1 MPIKLFYAPGAC
13 SLAPHVVLEWIGNP
27 YTALRVQYGSPELLQ
42 LNPAGAVPVLDTGE
56 GWTLTQAGAILHYLA
71 RRFPDARLN
80 ADGGLRQEAEF
91 DRWSSF
97 FSGDLHPAFFP
108 IFLPGR
114 YTISKDSAALDEV
127 QRAAYAL
134 VEKRLD
140 LLEAHLRG
148 REYIVGEHR
157 TVLDAYA
164 LPMLRWAATK
174 LPGGLAKH
182 PNAKA
187 HLDRFADDQSVR
199 KVIADEE
206 AG

>member
-1 MPIKLFYAPGAC
+1 M
-13 SLAPHVVLEWIGNP
+13 
-27 YTALRVQYGSPELLQ
+27 
-42 LNPAGAVPVLDTGE
+42 
-56 GWTLTQAGAILHYLA
+56 
-71 RRFPDARLN
+71 
-80 ADGGLRQEAEF
+80 RQEAEF

-182 PNAKA
+182 PNTKA